1 MEENT
6 AVLNYKCERT
16 IAIVGA
22 LLMIG
27 KFFAFF
33 LTGSVSIL
41 TDALESIVNVVAG
54 IIGVYALWLC
64 LHPADEG
71 HPYGHGKVELISS
84 IIEGMMIFF
93 AGGMIIIEAVS
104 RFIYPSDV
112 NRLDIGLVIVVIAAV
127 VNFAMGSRAI
137 RLGRKHGSI
146 ALEASGKHLCT
157 DTYSS
162 VGIIIGL
169 GLMLA
174 AEALG
179 YDAWWLDPATA
190 MLFGVFIIYT
200 GANVMLKS
208 AGRIMDASDR
218 EVLVMVTRAFNHARA
233 PEIIDVHHLRVV
245 SYGSLVHVD
254 AHMVVPDE
262 TTMIRVDEIRGAIEA
277 ECRRALGPGADVT
290 IQAESCDGAA
300 CRHCRREGCSHRD
313 GEFRTNVV
321 LNLDTV
327 VMEKSPAQKGRTGRK
342 EKHSTIRKEKK

>member
-1 MEENT
+1 MEDNP
-6 AVLNYKCERT
+6 AVLNFKCERT

-27 KFFAFF
+27 KFFAFII
-33 LTGSVSIL
+33 TGSVSIL

-104 RFIYPSDV
+104 RFIDPSHI
-112 NRLDIGLVIVVIAAV
+112 RQLDIGLLIVIVAAA

-137 RLGRKHGSI
+137 RLGHKHGSI

-169 GLMLA
+169 GLMVVA
-174 AEALG
+174 DSFG
-179 YDAWWLDPATA
+179 FDAWWLDPATA
-190 MLFGVFIIYT
+190 MLFGIFIIYT
-200 GANVMLKS
+200 GVNVMLKS

-218 EVLVMVTRAFNHARA
+218 EVLVEVTRAFNHART
-233 PEIIDVHHLRVV
+233 PEIIDMHHLRVV
-245 SYGSLVHVD
+245 SYGSLIHVE

-262 TTMIRVDEIRGAIEA
+262 TPMLRVDEIRGAIED
-277 ECRRALGPGADVT
+277 ECRRVLGPGADVT

-300 CRHCRREGCSHRD
+300 CRHCRREGCSHRE
-313 GEFRTNVV
+313 GEFRANVF

-342 EKHSTIRKEKK
+342 EKHASIRKDKK